1 MYFLRKRLIVDM
13 LVYYYSKNEV
23 IWERI
28 LGGSGYDRKISD
40 IGVLKLEYES

>member
-23 IWERI
+23 VWEGI
-28 LGGSGYDRKISD
+28 LGDRGYDRKSSD
-40 IGVLKLEYES
+40 IYEL